1 MASESKQYHITQHG
15 STTHNPDF
23 NWCQI
28 QETVTML
35 ALAVA
40 QVETSMRD
48 GEQSVSTL
56 SAAFSRMTR
65 YIDSID
71 KATESITPDTLNTYK
86 QTVKQATSELSKDAE
101 KSVLAFQFY
110 DRISQRLDHVCDSLD
125 KLGALISDPDH
136 LEEPARWKALQEH
149 IKKSY
154 TMEAERLMFEHILR
168 GESIEEALQIY
179 RHHFDKKDT
188 GDDTNDEVELF

>member
-1 MASESKQYHITQHG
+1 MASQGKQYHITQHG

-28 QETVTML
+28 QETITML

-40 QVETSMRD
+40 QVETSMKD

-56 SAAFSRMTR
+56 SDAFSRMTG
-65 YIDSID
+65 YIENID
-71 KATESITPDTLNTYK
+71 KATASITTDNLETYK
-86 QTVKQATSELSKDAE
+86 ETVRKATQELSKHAE
-101 KSVLAFQFY
+101 KSVTAFQFY
-110 DRISQRLDHVCDSLD
+110 DRISQRLAHVCDSLD
-125 KLGALISDPDH
+125 KLGALISDPKH
-136 LEEPARWKALQEH
+136 IEEPTHWQALQEH
-149 IKKSY
+149 IKNSY

-179 RHHFDKKDT
+179 RHHFDKKET
-188 GDDTNDEVELF
+188 GDDTDDEIELF

>member
-28 QETVTML
+28 QETITML

-56 SAAFSRMTR
+56 SNAFSRMTR

-71 KATESITPDTLNTYK
+71 KATSNVTEDNLDEYK
-86 QTVKQATSELSKDAE
+86 ATVKKATKELSKDAE
-101 KSVLAFQFY
+101 NSVMAFQFY

-125 KLGALISDPDH
+125 KLGALISDPEH
-136 LEEPARWKALQEH
+136 LEEPHRWQELQNH
-149 IKKSY
+149 IKASY

-179 RHHFDKKDT
+179 RHHFDKQETK
-188 GDDTNDEVELF
+188 DDTDDEVELF